1 MQNVCSHNSAYLT
14 CVTAHIL
21 VYKPAHYRLCKLYAT
36 TQSVEPV
43 SGQLL
48 ILIKEPTSLYDTKQ
62 IVINALI
69 SLSNSVDITIRFM
82 VA

>member
-1 MQNVCSHNSAYLT
+1 M
-14 CVTAHIL
+14 TAHIL
-21 VYKPAHYRLCKLYAT
+21 VYKAAHYRLCKLYAT

-43 SGQLL
+43 ASQML
-48 ILIKEPTSLYDTKQ
+48 ILIKQPTSLYDTKQ

-69 SLSNSVDITIRFM
+69 SFSNSVDVTIRFR